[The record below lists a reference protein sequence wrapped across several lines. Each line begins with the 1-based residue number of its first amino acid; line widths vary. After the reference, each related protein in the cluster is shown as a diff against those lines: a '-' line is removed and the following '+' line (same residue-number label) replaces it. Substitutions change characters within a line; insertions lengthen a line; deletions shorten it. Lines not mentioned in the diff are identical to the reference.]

1 MTLFIDIA
9 LLIAGF
15 VLLIKGADYLVI
27 GASSLAKR
35 LNFSELAI
43 GLTIVAFGTSA
54 PELVVN
60 SISAFEGHSEMV
72 FGNIIGSN
80 IMNLL
85 LILGTAGIIY
95 PLSVQRST
103 VWKEIPFSLLVLVI
117 FFVLA
122 NDVMLFD
129 KPKNKIENWEA
140 FVLLGIFVG
149 FLSYVA
155 FSLKEEITEE
165 VSEIEQMNMGKTLL
179 YTFGGLAGLAL
190 GGRMVVNN
198 AVDIAEMFDVSQKL
212 ISLTIVAIGTSLPEL
227 ATSIVASLRKKSDIA
242 VGNIVGSN
250 IFNVMLI
257 IPISTLI
264 KDLEYNTV
272 FNIDLSIVIF
282 STVFLFVFMFT
293 SKKSRL
299 DRWESTLFL
308 LSFIAYMVY
317 VIMRK

>member
-103 VWKEIPFSLLVLVI
+103 VWKEIPFSLLVLII

-122 NDVMLFD
+122 NDVMIFD
-129 KPKNKIENWEA
+129 RPNNKIENWEA
-140 FVLLGIFVG
+140 LVLLGIFVG

-179 YTFGGLAGLAL
+179 YTFGGLAGLAF

-257 IPISTLI
+257 IPISALI
-264 KDLEYNTV
+264 RDLEYNTV
-272 FNIDLSIVIF
+272 FNIDLSIVII